1 MPGEH
6 AYKKNCF
13 KMNGTGLY
21 KIEKKKN
28 GNKSY
33 PFERHCFKKATEVGP
48 KFGGPKGG
56 FMKKEE
62 GGAYKMEGPGL
73 GMAGPVNPY
82 SGKRN
87 K

>member
-6 AYKKNCF
+6 ALKKNCF
-13 KMNGTGLY
+13 KMRGTGLY

-33 PFERHCFKKATEVGP
+33 PFDSHCFKRI
-48 KFGGPKGG
+48 KGG
-56 FMKKEE
+56 DGSDFP
-62 GGAYKMEGPGL
+62 YKMEGPGL

-82 SGKRN
+82 SGKR
-87 K
+87 KK

>member
-33 PFERHCFKKATEVGP
+33 PFERHCFKKAS
-48 KFGGPKGG
+48 
-56 FMKKEE
+56 EE
-62 GGAYKMEGPGL
+62 GGAYKFMG
-73 GMAGPVNPY
+73 GMAGPMNPY
-82 SGKRN
+82 GNKGK
-87 K
+87 

>member
-1 MPGEH
+1 MPGKH
-6 AYKKNCF
+6 AYKKHCF
-13 KMNGTGLY
+13 KMKDKTGLM

-28 GNKSY
+28 GNTSK
-33 PFERHCFKKATEVGP
+33 PFDKHCFKKATEVGP

-62 GGAYKMEGPGL
+62 GGVFKLY
-73 GMAGPVNPY
+73 GMAGPNNPY
-82 SGKRN
+82 GN